1 MEEDHGSEHNMHWS
15 NLDARSRMSSMVVGC
30 AFPVC
35 FLRFLLRPIL
45 VVVRVEQAGEE
56 EEEEE
61 DMPI

>member
-15 NLDARSRMSSMVVGC
+15 NLDARSRISSMVVGC
-30 AFPVC
+30 VFPVC

-45 VVVRVEQAGEE
+45 VVVRVEEE